1 MENIA
6 WKTPLPGLGHASPIV
21 VGNQIFIVTA
31 VSDDPDSKF
40 LRPGLYGDIASVAQ
54 EARHAWRLYCLDKRS
69 GRIQWVRTLHEGPAT
84 AGVFA
89 FRWDG
94 RDASGRA
101 LPGGVYLIELRAE
114 GRTRVEKG
122 ILLR

>member
-1 MENIA
+1 M
-6 WKTPLPGLGHASPIV
+6 
-21 VGNQIFIVTA
+21 
-31 VSDDPDSKF
+31 
-40 LRPGLYGDIASVAQ
+40 Y
-54 EARHAWRLYCLDKRS
+54 
-69 GRIQWVRTLHEGPAT
+69 
-84 AGVFA
+84 A

-94 RDASGRA
+94 RNDAGKA